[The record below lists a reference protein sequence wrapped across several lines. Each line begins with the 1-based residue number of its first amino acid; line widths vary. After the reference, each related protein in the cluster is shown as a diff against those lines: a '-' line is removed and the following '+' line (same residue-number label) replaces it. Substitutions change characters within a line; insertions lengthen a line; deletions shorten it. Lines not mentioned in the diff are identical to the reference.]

1 MAMIGSL
8 AFCACSNNEEAGDD
22 VNPNDAKQIISLA
35 VANSDTTTRVGRPL
49 LSSEANQTIENVVVY
64 VVDASSKEVKYNKEF
79 SDWQNESV
87 EYGTNDGKS
96 KDIVL
101 ETNLDDGNYQIFAV
115 GFHSGSRYS
124 DIENTLVS
132 GSTFNENAV
141 LSLTTDEGAEEI
153 FAGSTVPFDV
163 KKAEGFKQEVILNRQ
178 VAGVYVYAKDIPYI
192 AEATQL
198 RLVASNENNR
208 LVLGQFANI
217 NLDNNGSGNSISTAV
232 VNGFSEE
239 PDFDKTLV
247 TIDLNDWFSS
257 IEANGTL
264 INSKNWQKPAQY
276 ETKATFQK
284 GSVFGGEFVIPFA
297 KVEAAQTLKLQLTT
311 AGGDVKREWNV
322 NMPSS
327 ETTTYTLY
335 TWDTASSTFT
345 SQTSVT
351 ENKNSYNIVR
361 NHLYGLG
368 NRTSDDPGQGTDP
381 EPTPGD
387 DDNPISL
394 DNKHEIELVV
404 NDNWEVIHE
413 MELE

>member
-1 MAMIGSL
+1 M
-8 AFCACSNNEEAGDD
+8 
-22 VNPNDAKQIISLA
+22 
-35 VANSDTTTRVGRPL
+35 
-49 LSSEANQTIENVVVY
+49 
-64 VVDASSKEVKYNKEF
+64 
-79 SDWQNESV
+79 
-87 EYGTNDGKS
+87 
-96 KDIVL
+96 
-101 ETNLDDGNYQIFAV
+101 
-115 GFHSGSRYS
+115 
-124 DIENTLVS
+124 
-132 GSTFNENAV
+132 
-141 LSLTTDEGAEEI
+141 
-153 FAGSTVPFDV
+153 
-163 KKAEGFKQEVILNRQ
+163 
-178 VAGVYVYAKDIPYI
+178 
-192 AEATQL
+192 
-198 RLVASNENNR
+198 
-208 LVLGQFANI
+208 
-217 NLDNNGSGNSISTAV
+217 
-232 VNGFSEE
+232 
-239 PDFDKTLV
+239 
-247 TIDLNDWFSS
+247 
-257 IEANGTL
+257 
-264 INSKNWQKPAQY
+264 
-276 ETKATFQK
+276 
-284 GSVFGGEFVIPFA
+284 IPFA